1 MHLYA
6 QNNVYALYI
15 GIRLMC
21 ALFLFNLQQEEHQQ
35 HFHI

>member
-1 MHLYA
+1 MRFYA

-15 GIRLMC
+15 LGIKLIS

-35 HFHI
+35 HF